1 MSSKESLYHVSL
13 KIQVFNIPNNSIH
26 IKNKHKYTKL
36 TIVHDRNSS
45 LVVHQSWKAE
55 NSYL

>member
-1 MSSKESLYHVSL
+1 MSSKESLYHASL
-13 KIQVFNIPNNSIH
+13 KIPAFDIPNNSIH
-26 IKNKHKYTKL
+26 IKNKLKYTKL

-45 LVVHQSWKAE
+45 LIVHQSWKAE